1 MQLYEKIHFMRTVK
15 NLSQEDMA
23 EKLGISTN
31 GYGKIER
38 GETDIQWSRLEQIAE
53 VLGITVKELLNLNEK
68 MFFNLNLG
76 RDQNNNIAS
85 EHIES
90 NRDIKYELEKTILL
104 LEQKD
109 KEINLLREQIVQLKD
124 IIQLMKNGKFSDQ

>member
-15 NLSQEDMA
+15 GLSQEDMA
-23 EKLGISTN
+23 EKLGISAN

-38 GETDIQWSRLEQIAE
+38 GETDVQWSRLEQIAE

-68 MFFNLNLG
+68 TFFNLNLG

-85 EHIES
+85 EHVES
-90 NRDIKYELEKTILL
+90 NLEMKRELEKANLL

-109 KEINLLREQIVQLKD
+109 KEIDLLREQTIQLKE
-124 IIQLMKNGKFSDQ
+124 IIRLMKNEKLDGQ